1 MEKHI
6 VICIGRQFGSG
17 GQEIGQ
23 GLANRL
29 GIPLYDKEILKKA
42 AEESGIV
49 EELFERAG
57 PSPKAQKSVFTV
69 FLHGKTRP
77 V

>member
-6 VICIGRQFGSG
+6 VVCIGRQFGSG

-23 GLANRL
+23 GLADRL

-42 AEESGIV
+42 AEKSGIV
-49 EELFERAG
+49 EELF
-57 PSPKAQKSVFTV
+57 
-69 FLHGKTRP
+69 
-77 V
+77 